1 MKNLNEFV
9 VDKYNEYQQEFESN
23 IKEASS
29 VSEMLHVYACYTG
42 KLEALLDGITIEGKK
57 I

>member
-1 MKNLNEFV
+1 MKDFTNFV
-9 VDKYNEYQQEFESN
+9 TEKYEEYQKEFEAN

-42 KLEALLDGITIEGKK
+42 KLEALLDGVVIGGK
-57 I
+57 

>member
-1 MKNLNEFV
+1 MKELTDYV
-9 VDKYNEYQQEFESN
+9 IGKYSEYQKEFEAN

-42 KLEALLDGITIEGKK
+42 KLEALLDGITIRG
-57 I
+57 

>member
-1 MKNLNEFV
+1 MDKLLDFV
-9 VDKYNEYQQEFESN
+9 SEKYNEYQAEFEAN

-42 KLEALLDGITIEGKK
+42 KLEALLDGVVIEGK
-57 I
+57 

>member
-1 MKNLNEFV
+1 MKDLNV
-9 VDKYNEYQQEFESN
+9 YVADKYNEYQQEFEAN

-42 KLEALLDGITIEGKK
+42 KLEALLDGITIRG
-57 I
+57 